1 MTAEQEL
8 RESERRVVE
17 IERKTEK
24 LTKELE
30 AQQRRLREA
39 SSLPKTLSVPLDF
52 HPGPHVPGLG

>member
-17 IERKTEK
+17 IEWKMEK
-24 LTKELE
+24 LTKDLE
-30 AQQRRLREA
+30 AQQKRLREA
-39 SSLPKTLSVPLDF
+39 SSLPKTLSVPPNF